1 MKNLK
6 VLFTVLCVACATTVW
21 GAEVTLASWTFESG
35 TAGTNYPSNK
45 TNFSATAGICTSSTF
60 YLNGTGSTWNTT
72 KGWAFTA
79 VTDVQITIKAA
90 TTIAKGSQLTFSV
103 TAYYNKAS
111 NAPMKGFSLT
121 CKEGSGDFS
130 TTGLSATSWSLSTS
144 STANIVTYTTQN
156 DIEKD
161 GTICLKL
168 TQTGKAGTGQGYMGP
183 ISVTMSESSG
193 SGETTHYNVQWM
205 VGGQKYTEGNPT
217 TSVASGE
224 RVTNLPT
231 APADNSLS
239 CAEKFMGWSAQHI
252 GTKPQDDAPADLFTT
267 IDTSPFITQDT
278 TFYAV
283 FATPQ

>member
-1 MKNLK
+1 MIYENTKNQSNMKNLK
-6 VLFTVLCVACATTVW
+6 VLFTVLCVAYATTVW
-21 GAEVTLASWTFESG
+21 GAEVTLASWTFELG

-90 TTIAKGSQLTFSV
+90 TAIAKGSQLTFSV

-121 CKEGSGDFS
+121 CKEGSGDFG
-130 TTGLSATSWSLSTS
+130 TTGLSETSWSLSTS
-144 STANIVTYTTQN
+144 SAANIVTYTTQN

-183 ISVTMSESSG
+183 ISVTMLESSG
-193 SGETTHYNVQWM
+193 SGKTTVYSRR
-205 VGGQKYTEGNPT
+205 GRLRT
-217 TSVASGE
+217 
-224 RVTNLPT
+224 RT
-231 APADNSLS
+231 AL
-239 CAEKFMGWSAQHI
+239 
-252 GTKPQDDAPADLFTT
+252 
-267 IDTSPFITQDT
+267 
-278 TFYAV
+278 
-283 FATPQ
+283 